1 MSQKE
6 LLDIRIILI
15 KMCFRAR
22 IIWTVASIF
31 LGLGDRTPKLCK
43 TLAFTGLVHWIG
55 CFQTW
60 LILSITCRVVFLGF
74 VFASTDSMSQSSL
87 LS

>member
-1 MSQKE
+1 
-6 LLDIRIILI
+6 
-15 KMCFRAR
+15 MCFRAR